1 MEPGSAGLFVAS
13 ALALV
18 LYSAPRC
25 RWRAE
30 GATQHETVQ
39 ASTHKGRREVCR
51 SLRVLMRFS
60 RRPWT
65 EPQHRDNSTCVDS
78 RAIRH
83 CGNYIVRART
93 QQSVST
99 VYLLAYLKALQMV
112 RGVAS
117 TTCFFCAVKCYYHPG
132 ALIVGGTDIPNA
144 TFVLRGIQFPHE
156 FTNLSST
163 LSAPHP
169 R

>member
-1 MEPGSAGLFVAS
+1 
-13 ALALV
+13 
-18 LYSAPRC
+18 
-25 RWRAE
+25 
-30 GATQHETVQ
+30 
-39 ASTHKGRREVCR
+39 
-51 SLRVLMRFS
+51 MRFS

-83 CGNYIVRART
+83 CGNYIVRDRT

-99 VYLLAYLKALQMV
+99 VYLLAYLKGAVHLTHVLRPLTISQAISIALQMV